1 MEILDAYGVDYR
13 WDRKAEKYD
22 DYDFLIYSETEQHLL
37 FPLHHFHIVFEKNPL
52 FSATDWIPYKLASLA
67 CYDGTIHGNLFF
79 LW

>member
-37 FPLHHFHIVFEKNPL
+37 FPLHHFHTVFEKNPL
-52 FSATDWIPYKLASLA
+52 FSAT
-67 CYDGTIHGNLFF
+67 N
-79 LW
+79 